1 MALHLNNT
9 LIRQCMEGGL
19 AQKSSLAARA
29 LCLTLQRCSEGKKKK
44 KTSLNPSPLH
54 HARQNHKKFPLLIKW
69 APQTRSHKA
78 LTYKELTP
86 AKKTPA
92 SLTGMKGAENSKDLK
107 RLHISWLYRQ
117 KPART
122 LPQTRPGAQ
131 TGEEVQFSLRKSSW
145 MQVKAPP
152 TSALRSIPQRQTL
165 TRFLRVSATDDAT
178 SFQRC

>member
-1 MALHLNNT
+1 MALHLNQT
-9 LIRQCMEGGL
+9 VHGRRFGTKILFSCE
-19 AQKSSLAARA
+19 SLVFDPAKM
-29 LCLTLQRCSEGKKKK
+29 LWEKNPQ

-92 SLTGMKGAENSKDLK
+92 SLTGMKGVENSKGLK
-107 RLHISWLYRQ
+107 RLDISWLYRH
-117 KPART
+117 KTGPNAAT
-122 LPQTRPGAQ
+122 DTPGSPNRWRC
-131 TGEEVQFSLRKSSW
+131 QFSLRKSSR

-152 TSALRSIPQRQTL
+152 TSAVAFYPST
-165 TRFLRVSATDDAT
+165 T
-178 SFQRC
+178 